1 MWYRNYHC
9 FYKMFYSSI
18 KNRKVVKPTNSEN
31 SYIKISLYIM
41 ILTVQRSLVGCSPWG
56 LRVSENQISVIL
68 PQSDQVGVSGRS
80 AQVLSKSFSTW
91 ARLAFGARR
100 FFAAGMSCALQ
111 NGLVSFPGL
120 APLDTHIIPSPSYA
134 NQKCSQTVQ
143 SPLGN

>member
-1 MWYRNYHC
+1 MQCWRPGFHPWVG
-9 FYKMFYSSI
+9 
-18 KNRKVVKPTNSEN
+18 KVPWRGEWQPTPAF
-31 SYIKISLYIM
+31 LPGGFHG
-41 ILTVQRSLVGCSPWG
+41 QRSLVGCSPWG

-91 ARLAFGARR
+91 ACLAFGARR
-100 FFAAGMSCALQ
+100 FFAVGMSCALQ